1 MALLLLNAALILSVL
16 AAVHRYLYRRLVKDV
31 SRAGSPWQRIGTVLV
46 WLLSATTA
54 FVLVAGPVEPPFE
67 VASLADRVASAWLPV
82 LLYLTLALLLGELVR
97 PLLRRALARRS
108 TRSADGPREASGAA
122 EPGGDHRSRPLF
134 VGRTVAIGATA
145 LAAGGTAA
153 GRSGESPSQGSGAQG
168 VELSMPFTGQ
178 WRARNSPARRVPSH
192 GTDLLGS
199 RYAIDFIAV
208 DEKHRTAGSRSW
220 RTFLATEPPEL
231 FHAFGRPVLAPV
243 GGTVVAVHDAEPDHE
258 GRRSQ
263 LALVPYTLGQA
274 SRLRQGANGVAGNHL
289 IISLSESG
297 PFVALAHLKAGSVR
311 VSVGQRVVEGQRIA
325 DCGNS
330 GNSTQPHVHM
340 QAMDS
345 ADISIA
351 RGLPMLFRHFREW
364 PSGPEHFRVRTR
376 TVPEEEAVVEP
387 LPGTAL

>member
-16 AAVHRYLYRRLVKDV
+16 AAVHWYLYRRLVKDV
-31 SRAGSPWQRIGTVLV
+31 SRAGSPWRRIGTVLV

-54 FVLVAGPVEPPFE
+54 FVLVAGPAEPPFE
-67 VASLADRVASAWLPV
+67 VGSLADRAASAWLPV

-108 TRSADGPREASGAA
+108 ARSADGPGEASGAA
-122 EPGGDHRSRPLF
+122 EPGDRSRRLF
-134 VGRTVAIGATA
+134 VARTVAIGATT
-145 LAAGGTAA
+145 LAAGGAAA
-153 GRSGESPSQGSGAQG
+153 GRSGGSPSQGPGGQG
-168 VELSMPFTGQ
+168 VELSMPFTGL
-178 WRARNSPARRVPSH
+178 WRARNSPARKVPSH

-208 DEKHRTAGSRSW
+208 DDKHRTAGSRSW

-231 FHAFGRPVLAPV
+231 FHAFGLPVLAPV

-263 LALVPYTLGQA
+263 LALVPYMLGQA
-274 SRLRQGANGVAGNHL
+274 SRLRRGANGVAGNHL

-311 VSVGQRVVEGQRIA
+311 VSVGRRVVEGQHIA

-345 ADISIA
+345 ADISVA

-364 PSGPEHFRVRTR
+364 PSGPEHFRVRAR

-387 LPGTAL
+387 LPGTAP